1 MDLAVECHN
10 RGLWITFTTFLAK
23 WVTCPQLHCFYKMQ
37 NRESPR
43 IYLLRYHVTNFS
55 LLVFSLSL
63 PKSSLSAWL
72 SLSLARAPSVFVSL
86 FLLLNHSF
94 CWTHFMFPPSLF
106 LCFLFLS
113 KSHSLIFLFPFVT
126 YFPLLSFCS
135 SFTLP
140 IVYWYSAQVALRASF
155 ARAWISMRM
164 RVHVWQNERDI
175 TKTDKQGQRNFDA
188 AGRQHQGRLGVHP
201 ALITTTKLSRGWWTF
216 VSDKKAADMGTDDH
230 PRLIISRHGLKILYL
245 WSVGN
250 AADML
255 SLVFRIS
262 GGLGTYPP
270 QHFILTFNEYFW
282 PMW

>member
-1 MDLAVECHN
+1 
-10 RGLWITFTTFLAK
+10 
-23 WVTCPQLHCFYKMQ
+23 
-37 NRESPR
+37 
-43 IYLLRYHVTNFS
+43 
-55 LLVFSLSL
+55 
-63 PKSSLSAWL
+63 
-72 SLSLARAPSVFVSL
+72 
-86 FLLLNHSF
+86 
-94 CWTHFMFPPSLF
+94 MFPLSLF

-126 YFPLLSFCS
+126 YFPFLSFCS

-164 RVHVWQNERDI
+164 RVHVWENERDI

-255 SLVFRIS
+255 SLVFLAFRRSGNIS
-262 GGLGTYPP
+262 STVF
-270 QHFILTFNEYFW
+270 HFDF
-282 PMW
+282 